1 MRAFVGR
8 GVHGESL
15 SGMEQGEAEELNLGF
30 NSSDSR
36 MGERELV
43 GPSGRRERDS
53 GYQIYGSFK
62 I

>member
-43 GPSGRRERDS
+43 GPSGRRER
-53 GYQIYGSFK
+53 
-62 I
+62 